1 MDADETGESMKLCKD
16 CKHAVLPHPLASL
29 AQYGAQTPIYIA
41 MCSHP
46 DAKRSV
52 VDGTLQTTCESAR
65 TRSTIYRDSSG
76 ICADANLF
84 EQAPPPE
91 PPKPVEIETWEPP
104 RTGFLERI
112 FGRLM

>member
-1 MDADETGESMKLCKD
+1 MKLCKD

-41 MCSHP
+41 MCAHP

-52 VDGTLQTTCESAR
+52 VDGALQTACMAAR
-65 TRSTIYRDSSG
+65 GDLPGGATDMA
-76 ICADANLF
+76 ICWPDAKLF

-91 PPKPVEIETWEPP
+91 PPKLVEIKTWEPP
-104 RTGFLERI
+104 RAGFLERI
-112 FGRLM
+112 FGRWL